1 ETGHAGGDGGRP
13 LPHRCGHR
21 FLFDGKECGGQVEEE
36 QGAQGKDQQAASPG
50 SHSKAPS
57 WASRGGTGTSPRS
70 LLGHGAPT
78 LRLVGRERTGPGI
91 TVSRPGSRATF
102 APGECS
108 TAAPPAVATLG
119 DQGHTPVE
127 ERLRDDDGTLGLE
140 WLLRRVRVAT
150 RHTLTPARYS
160 PARCS
165 SRHTH
170 VRIHTL
176 RHARPLRA
184 QKRSGG
190 ATACM
195 FPKRDFGSES
205 AHAEL
210 FQDE

>member
-1 ETGHAGGDGGRP
+1 ETAAQAYGH
-13 LPHRCGHR
+13 
-21 FLFDGKECGGQVEEE
+21 
-36 QGAQGKDQQAASPG
+36 QAATPDPPSA
-50 SHSKAPS
+50 APS
-57 WASRGGTGTSPRS
+57 WARRGGTGPSPRS
-70 LLGHGAPT
+70 LLDHGAPT
-78 LRLVGRERTGPGI
+78 LRLVGRERTRPGI
-91 TVSRPGSRATF
+91 TVGRPGSRRTF

-195 FPKRDFGSES
+195 FPKRDF
-205 AHAEL
+205 
-210 FQDE
+210 